1 MTGVELAESG
11 WLPDAL
17 VRAGIRRMLRERL
30 NEVMPEDAERRAEA
44 KQAFL
49 ASMRDQPIAVAPERA
64 NDQHYEVEPGF
75 FEAVLGPRL
84 KYSCAHWAVGVQ
96 DLALAEE
103 TMLAL
108 SCERAD
114 LHDGMQVLDLGCGW
128 GSLALWIAERYPRCR
143 VLAVSNSKP
152 QREYILARCQREGF
166 DNVEVVTSD
175 VNHFEPE
182 RTFDRILSVEMIEHT
197 RNWQAL
203 LARVAGWLQS
213 DGRLFLHHF
222 AHREAAYPYEDR
234 GDGDW
239 MARHFFTGG
248 IMPSDDLLLH
258 CQQDLLVE
266 RSWRVSGQH
275 YARTS
280 DAWLHNL
287 DRARAHVVPVLE
299 RVYGS
304 REATRWLHRW
314 RLFFLACSELFGYR
328 EGQEWWVVHARLAPA
343 APAPGVA

>member
-1 MTGVELAESG
+1 MSGAELAESG
-11 WLPDAL
+11 WVPDAL

-30 NEVMPEDAERRAEA
+30 AEVMPADAERRAEA

-49 ASMRDQPIAVAPERA
+49 ASMREQPIAVSPERA

-84 KYSCAHWAVGVQ
+84 KYSCAHWAEGVN

-103 TMLAL
+103 MMLAL
-108 SCERAD
+108 SCQRAG
-114 LHDGMQVLDLGCGW
+114 LQDGMSVLDLGCGW
-128 GSLALWIAERYPRCR
+128 GSLSLWIAERFPGCR
-143 VLAVSNSKP
+143 ILAVSNSKL
-152 QREYILARCQREGF
+152 QREYILERCEREGF
-166 DNVEVVTSD
+166 DNLEVVTSD
-175 VNHFEPE
+175 VNHFDPD
-182 RTFDRILSVEMIEHT
+182 RSFDRILSVEMIEHT
-197 RNWQAL
+197 RNWEAL
-203 LARVAGWLQS
+203 LARAAGWLRS

-248 IMPSDDLLLH
+248 IMPSDELLLH
-258 CQQDLLVE
+258 CQDHLRVE
-266 RSWRVSGQH
+266 RSWRVSGRH

-287 DRARAHVVPVLE
+287 DRARASVMPVLE
-299 RVYGS
+299 RVYGK

-314 RLFFLACSELFGYR
+314 RLFFLACSELFGYSNG
-328 EGQEWWVVHARLAPA
+328 EEWWVVHARLAPRSA
-343 APAPGVA
+343 NAR